1 MMIAAFLK
9 ILESISFDE
18 KLFRK
23 EFIKTLGW
31 VQKEDYLKIEEWM
44 RYNQFSNKYPE
55 LLSLLVDYRSK
66 KLN

>member
-18 KLFRK
+18 NLFRK

-55 LLSLLVDYRSK
+55 LLSLLVGYRS
-66 KLN
+66 